1 VNAQNGNVKRSN
13 WWLLAQTPATHE
25 DEDRDDV
32 QTHEIRKRFLDHY
45 VKAGHTEV
53 PSASVIL
60 DDPNLLFV
68 NAGMVQF
75 VPYFLGAR
83 TPPWDRAVS
92 VQKCIRTPDID
103 EVGITTRH
111 NTFFQMAGNFSFGDY
126 FKKGAIELAWSLLT
140 NPVSEGG
147 YGFDPEKLWA
157 TVYLDDDEAIELW
170 QEIAGLP
177 AERIQRRGMAD
188 NYWSMGI
195 PGPCG
200 PCSEIYYDRGPE
212 YGIEGGPEA
221 NEDRYI
227 EIWNLVF
234 MQNERGEGTSKN
246 DFEILGPLPR
256 KNIDTGMGVER
267 IACLLQGVDNVYET
281 DLVRPVIDLVAGI
294 APRGY
299 GAGSHVDDVR
309 YRIIADHSR
318 TAAIIIGDGVS
329 PGNEGR
335 GYVLRRLLRRI
346 IRAAKLLGV
355 EQPIMADLMATV
367 RDEMGPSYPE
377 LVTDFD
383 RINRIAVAE
392 EAAFNRTLASGSR
405 LFDDAAAATKRAG
418 ESRLSGA
425 DAFTL
430 HDTYGFPIDLT
441 LEMAAEAG
449 LSVDEQG
456 FRTLMAEQ
464 RQRAKADAAAR
475 KQAHTDL
482 SAYRELVDAGPTEFT
497 GFDELSTEARILG
510 IFVDG
515 KRVPVVTHDG
525 LDADRVELILDRT
538 PFYAEAGGQIADE
551 GAVTGTGSSATAKAA
566 VTDVQK
572 IAKTL
577 WAHRVN
583 VESGEFVEGDTVIAA
598 VDPKWRHG
606 ATQGHSGTHMVHA
619 ALRQVLGPSAVQAG
633 SLNRPGYLRF
643 DFNWQGALTE
653 DQRAQ
658 IEEVTN
664 EAVEADYQVN
674 TFSTALDKAKAMGAM
689 AMFGENYPDVV
700 RVVEIGGPFSLELC
714 GGTHVR
720 NSAQIGPVTILGESS
735 VGSGI
740 RRVEAYVGLES
751 FRHLTKERALM
762 AGLASSLKVPSEE
775 VPARVANLVE
785 RLKAAEKELDKARL
799 ANARAAAA
807 NAAAGAESIG
817 KVRVVAQRMA
827 GGMSAGD
834 LRSLVGDIRG
844 KLGADPAVVALIA
857 EGENDSVPF
866 VIAVNPAAQD
876 LGLRAN
882 ELVKQFGAAVNG
894 RGGGKAD
901 MAQGSGKGAAGIDAA
916 LAALR
921 AEIGRG

>member
-1 VNAQNGNVKRSN
+1 M
-13 WWLLAQTPATHE
+13 
-25 DEDRDDV
+25 
-32 QTHEIRKRFLDHY
+32 QTHEIRKRFLDHF

-75 VPYFLGAR
+75 VSYFLGQQA
-83 TPPWDRAVS
+83 PPWNRATS

-126 FKKGAIELAWSLLT
+126 FKKGAIEFAWTLLT
-140 NPVSEGG
+140 NPVDLGG
-147 YGFDPEKLWA
+147 YGLDPERLWA
-157 TVYLDDDEAIELW
+157 TVYLDDDEAAALW
-170 QEIAGLP
+170 QEVAGLP
-177 AERIQRRGMAD
+177 PERIQRRGMAD

-200 PCSEIYYDRGPE
+200 PSSEIYYDRGPD
-212 YGIEGGPEA
+212 YGAEGGPVV

-234 MQNERGEGTSKN
+234 MQNERGEGTSKE

-256 KNIDTGMGVER
+256 KNIDTGMGIER
-267 IACLLQGVDNVYET
+267 VACLLQGVDNVYET
-281 DLVRPVIDLVAGI
+281 DLVRPVIDLMAAR

-299 GAGSHVDDVR
+299 GQGSHEDDVR

-367 RDEMGPSYPE
+367 RDAMGPSYPE
-377 LVTDFD
+377 LVADFD
-383 RINRIAVAE
+383 RIERIAVAE
-392 EAAFNRTLASGSR
+392 ETAFNRTLASGSR
-405 LFDDAAAATKRAG
+405 LFDEAASATKAKG
-418 ESRLSGA
+418 ANVLSGS

-430 HDTYGFPIDLT
+430 HDTYGFPIELT
-441 LEMAAEAG
+441 LEMAAEHG

-456 FRTLMAEQ
+456 FRGLMAEQ
-464 RQRAKADAAAR
+464 RRRAKADAAAR
-475 KQAHTDL
+475 KQAHSDL
-482 SAYRELVDAGPTEFT
+482 SAYRDLVDAGPTEFT
-497 GFDELSTEARILG
+497 GFDELSSEARILG

-515 KRVPVVTHDG
+515 KRVPVVSHDG
-525 LDADRVELILDRT
+525 GGPQPDRVELILDRT

-551 GAVTGTGSSATAKAA
+551 GTISGSGASTAAKAA

-577 WAHRVN
+577 WAHRIN
-583 VESGEFVEGDTVIAA
+583 VESGEFVEGDTVIAS
-598 VDPKWRHG
+598 VDPRWRHG

-619 ALRQVLGPSAVQAG
+619 ALRQVLGPNAVQAG

-643 DFNWQGALTE
+643 DFNWQGPLSE
-653 DQRAQ
+653 DQRGQ

-664 EAVEADYQVN
+664 EAVEADYEVHSF
-674 TFSTALDKAKAMGAM
+674 TTELEKAKAMGAM
-689 AMFGENYPDVV
+689 ALFGEQYPDQV

-714 GGTHVR
+714 GGTHVH

-735 VGSGI
+735 VGSGV
-740 RRVEAYVGLES
+740 RRVEAYVGLDS
-751 FRHLTKERALM
+751 FRHLAKERALM
-762 AGLASSLKVPSEE
+762 AGLASSLKVPSDE

-785 RLKAAEKELDKARL
+785 RLRAAEKELDRLRL
-799 ANARAAAA
+799 ANARVAAA
-807 NAAAGAESIG
+807 NAAAGAELVG
-817 KVRVVAQRMA
+817 KVRLVAQRMA

-834 LRSLVGDIRG
+834 LRTLVGDIRG

-857 EGENDSVPF
+857 EGENDTVPF
-866 VIAVNPAAQD
+866 VVAVNPAAQD
-876 LGLRAN
+876 LGLRADD
-882 ELVKQFGAAVNG
+882 LVKQLAAPVNG

-901 MAQGSGKGAAGIDAA
+901 LAQGSGKGAAGIDAA

-921 AEIGRG
+921 AEIHRS

>member
-1 VNAQNGNVKRSN
+1 
-13 WWLLAQTPATHE
+13 
-25 DEDRDDV
+25 V
-32 QTHEIRKRFLDHY
+32 QTHEIRKRFLDHF

-83 TPPWDRAVS
+83 TPPYPKATS

-140 NPVSEGG
+140 NSVSEGG

-157 TVYLDDDEAIELW
+157 TVYLDDDEAISLW
-170 QEIAGLP
+170 REVAGLP
-177 AERIQRRGMAD
+177 TERIQRRDKAD

-234 MQNERGEGTSKN
+234 MQNERGEGTSKT

-256 KNIDTGMGVER
+256 QNIDTGMGVER

-281 DLVRPVIDLVAGI
+281 DLVRPVIDTVAAV
-294 APRGY
+294 APIPY
-299 GAGSHVDDVR
+299 GKHGTHVSDVR
-309 YRIIADHSR
+309 YRVIADHSR
-318 TAAIIIGDGVS
+318 TAAIIIGDGIT

-355 EQPIMADLMATV
+355 ERPIMAELMATV
-367 RDEMGPSYPE
+367 RDTMGPSYPE
-377 LVTDFD
+377 LVTDFE

-392 EAAFNRTLASGSR
+392 ETAFNRTLASGSR
-405 LFDDAAAATKRAG
+405 LFEDAAEATKGAG
-418 ESRLSGA
+418 STVVSGS
-425 DAFTL
+425 DAFAL
-430 HDTYGFPIDLT
+430 HDTYGFPVELT

-449 LSVDEQG
+449 LSVDEEG
-456 FRTLMAEQ
+456 FRSLMAQQ

-475 KQAHTDL
+475 KHAHADL

-497 GFDELSTEARILG
+497 GFDELTSEARILG

-515 KRVPVVTHDG
+515 KRVPVVTHG
-525 LDADRVELILDRT
+525 GESAAAETVELVLDRT
-538 PFYAEAGGQIADE
+538 PLYAESGGQIADT
-551 GAVTGTGSSATAKAA
+551 GSISGTGGASTAKAA

-577 WAHRVN
+577 WVHKIN
-583 VESGEFVEGDTVIAA
+583 VESGEFVEGDTVVAA
-598 VDPKWRHG
+598 VDPTWRRG
-606 ATQGHSGTHMVHA
+606 ATQGHSGTHMVHG
-619 ALRQVLGPSAVQAG
+619 ALRKVLGPNAIQAG

-643 DFNWQGALTE
+643 DFNWQGSLTE
-653 DQRAQ
+653 EQRTE
-658 IEEVTN
+658 IEEVAN
-664 EAVEADYQVN
+664 EAVQADFEVN
-674 TFSTALDKAKAMGAM
+674 TFNTSLQTAKSMGAM
-689 AMFGENYPDVV
+689 ALFGEAYPDEV

-714 GGTHVR
+714 GGTHVQR
-720 NSAQIGPVTILGESS
+720 SAQIGPVTILGESS
-735 VGSGI
+735 VGSGV

-751 FRHLTKERALM
+751 FRHLAKERALM
-762 AGLASSLKVPSEE
+762 AGLASSLKVPSDE
-775 VPARVANLVE
+775 VPARVANLVD
-785 RLKAAEKELDKARL
+785 RLKVAEKELDKVRL
-799 ANARAAAA
+799 AGAKAAAA
-807 NAAAGAESIG
+807 NAAAGAELIG
-817 KVRVVAQRMA
+817 KVRVVAQRMV
-827 GGMSAGD
+827 GGFSGGD
-834 LRSLVGDIRG
+834 LRTLIGDVKG
-844 KLGADPAVVALIA
+844 KLGSEPAVVALIA
-857 EGENDSVPF
+857 EPGERSDGKSNGSDSVPY
-866 VIAVNPAAQD
+866 VVAVNAAAQD
-876 LGLRAN
+876 LGLKAN
-882 ELVKQFGAAVNG
+882 ELVQQLGAAVGG

-901 MAQGSGKGAAGIDAA
+901 LAQGSGKTAAGIDAG

-921 AEIGRG
+921 AELGRS